1 MFMIGSKI
9 LRLMMSSFYVRV
21 AKALVRLHAYLVL
34 IFRLLKKKMA
44 VGIIPAVIA
53 TLKRFYCIM
62 YRLSVKPGPDL
73 GTNYLQNGK
82 WYQQTTMYTLMRLF
96 LRY

>member
-1 MFMIGSKI
+1 
-9 LRLMMSSFYVRV
+9 MMSPFYVRV
-21 AKALVRLHAYLVL
+21 TKALVRLHAYLVS

-44 VGIIPAVIA
+44 VDIIPVVIA
-53 TLKRFYCIM
+53 TWEAIL
-62 YRLSVKPGPDL
+62 LPALGSDL